1 MNSAAEEGEGS
12 GGEGAS
18 DRGEGGGVDNSSI
31 TRVPGRRSFARGDKG
46 EPTLATFSFLFFGVR
61 CMIGPVGLRLVLRSR
76 SALSARPTTLPVLL
90 GPSTTRLL
98 PATRLDRLRTIM
110 DHAAPA
116 AAQAPAAPAPPTKKK
131 LEVTS
136 HNQYD
141 TPRLLRDSIHPD
153 PLEQFNV
160 WLSSALNPRD
170 DGQPAVHEPEA
181 MTVSTC
187 VMRRVPEHDG
197 HPIAIP
203 SSRVVLLKQV
213 DDRGFIFYTNYNS
226 RKSRE
231 LLENPYA
238 SCAFYWRETSRSV
251 RVSGRVEKVSRQE
264 SEAYFA
270 SRPRGSQVGAWASA
284 QSDEVGEDELEDK
297 VREVEKRFEGKDVPC
312 PPHWGGWRIVPL

>member
-1 MNSAAEEGEGS
+1 
-12 GGEGAS
+12 
-18 DRGEGGGVDNSSI
+18 
-31 TRVPGRRSFARGDKG
+31 
-46 EPTLATFSFLFFGVR
+46 
-61 CMIGPVGLRLVLRSR
+61 
-76 SALSARPTTLPVLL
+76 
-90 GPSTTRLL
+90 
-98 PATRLDRLRTIM
+98 
-110 DHAAPA
+110 
-116 AAQAPAAPAPPTKKK
+116 
-131 LEVTS
+131 
-136 HNQYD
+136 
-141 TPRLLRDSIHPD
+141 
-153 PLEQFNV
+153 
-160 WLSSALNPRD
+160 
-170 DGQPAVHEPEA
+170 

-187 VMRRVPEHDG
+187 VMRRVPEHGG